1 MLKKNK
7 DIGFDIDLYSRQLG
21 IIGSETM
28 IKLTKIKILIIGLRG
43 LGIEI
48 LKNLILEG
56 PNSVDIYDPNLIDI
70 YDLNS
75 NFFATE
81 EDVSKER
88 DVTII
93 EKIKGLNPNVE
104 SKVIK
109 QNIEI
114 EDNSYE
120 KELDFILD
128 TISNYEIIIITEPLS
143 KNTIIKINNKCRKLS
158 IKFIYTCALG
168 LSGFLFNDFGN
179 NHIISSPYYKDDTY
193 YPIKN
198 IKKGETTIIQIENSL
213 EGFPDLGDE
222 GYIKIIDVK
231 GMIELNDD
239 IIYKAKFIS
248 LSEYEIDINSNNFH
262 NYIYGGF
269 LQVICL
275 PQIIEFKTFEED
287 LMNPMKDK
295 EREFIDIPYIGRNDI
310 VHSIIISLH
319 NNEKK
324 NNSKKYKRSYILDKE
339 LLPELNDEEKAKIL
353 VESAKIVYNNSR
365 EKKENWIQ
373 LENLYDDSSKLKE
386 FDEEMAKNLCLYLKA
401 ELPPFTSFLGGVVAQ
416 EAIKIIGQFRPFNQ
430 WFEFEFNYLS
440 KEIRREINEDIKH
453 MSRYN
458 EQIKIF
464 GKDVQ
469 DKLSSLN
476 VFLIGA
482 GAIGCEYTKNFSMMG
497 IACKY
502 LI

>member
-1 MLKKNK
+1 M
-7 DIGFDIDLYSRQLG
+7 
-21 IIGSETM
+21 
-28 IKLTKIKILIIGLRG
+28 
-43 LGIEI
+43 
-48 LKNLILEG
+48 
-56 PNSVDIYDPNLIDI
+56 
-70 YDLNS
+70 
-75 NFFATE
+75 
-81 EDVSKER
+81 
-88 DVTII
+88 
-93 EKIKGLNPNVE
+93 
-104 SKVIK
+104 
-109 QNIEI
+109 
-114 EDNSYE
+114 
-120 KELDFILD
+120 
-128 TISNYEIIIITEPLS
+128 
-143 KNTIIKINNKCRKLS
+143 
-158 IKFIYTCALG
+158 
-168 LSGFLFNDFGN
+168 FNDFGN

-262 NYIYGGF
+262 NYTYGGF

-386 FDEEMAKNLCLYLKA
+386 FDEEMAKNLCLYLIP
-401 ELPPFTSFLGGVVAQ
+401 LF
-416 EAIKIIGQFRPFNQ
+416 
-430 WFEFEFNYLS
+430 
-440 KEIRREINEDIKH
+440 
-453 MSRYN
+453 
-458 EQIKIF
+458 
-464 GKDVQ
+464 
-469 DKLSSLN
+469 
-476 VFLIGA
+476 
-482 GAIGCEYTKNFSMMG
+482 
-497 IACKY
+497 
-502 LI
+502 